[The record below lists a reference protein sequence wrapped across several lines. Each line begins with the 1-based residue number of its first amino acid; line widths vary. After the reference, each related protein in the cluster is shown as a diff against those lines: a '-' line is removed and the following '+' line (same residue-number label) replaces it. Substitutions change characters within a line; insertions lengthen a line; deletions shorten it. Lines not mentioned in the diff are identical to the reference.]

1 MEVSVR
7 APAHSELYLTGGGE
21 AYKRTL
27 GGIKKFTG
35 AELLNAL
42 LGQLIEKLRQSGM
55 LLDEKNPD
63 LP

>member
-1 MEVSVR
+1 MVEVSVR
-7 APAHSELYLTGGGE
+7 APTHGGLYLTGGGE

-42 LGQLIEKLRQSGM
+42 LGQLILKLKQTKTVPVR
-55 LLDEKNPD
+55 
-63 LP
+63 LPGFR